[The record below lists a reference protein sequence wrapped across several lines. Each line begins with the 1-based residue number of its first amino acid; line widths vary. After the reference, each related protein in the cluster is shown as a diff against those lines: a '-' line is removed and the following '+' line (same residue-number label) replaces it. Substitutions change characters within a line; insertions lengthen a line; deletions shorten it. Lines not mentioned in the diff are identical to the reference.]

1 MKKLP
6 GHIGKGRRLRN
17 WLALAFLGWLTVTQA
32 PASAAPVNATLG
44 TLAPEGTSYHRM
56 LLDLRE
62 KWRKA
67 PGGGVNLRIYAGGK
81 MGGEAKM
88 VSQMR
93 LGALDAALL
102 TVAGLSEI
110 EPGVSGLQNVPMR
123 FHSLDEVD
131 YVGSKMRPMFAERMA
146 KAGFVVLF
154 WGDTGWVR
162 FFSKQPM
169 LTPED
174 LKKTKMFTWAGNPEF
189 TAMLKSGGLQPVPL
203 ETADIVPMLDTGLI
217 TSVSLPPFVALAAQV
232 YSRAPHM
239 LELNWAPLTGAMVIR
254 KAVWDKI
261 PAEAK
266 ETLLKAAEE
275 AGRSNTTQGRAE
287 SDKAVQAMKDKGLTV
302 HKVTP
307 EMELQWRKAS
317 EEFYPKIRG
326 KLIPEEIFGE
336 VERLLTEYRATKAG
350 AKP

>member
-1 MKKLP
+1 MNRF
-6 GHIGKGRRLRN
+6 GNFRN
-17 WLALAFLGWLTVTQA
+17 LLALTLGVLTLLSNT
-32 PASAAPVNATLG
+32 ASAAPVNATLG

-56 LLDLRE
+56 LLELRE

-102 TVAGLSEI
+102 TVTGLAEI
-110 EPGVSGLQNVPMR
+110 EPAVAGLQNIPMMFR
-123 FHSLDEVD
+123 TLDEVD
-131 YVGSKMRPMFAERMA
+131 YVGEHMRPMLAKRME

-162 FFSKQPM
+162 HFSKQPL

-174 LKKTKMFTWAGNPEF
+174 LKKTKMFTWAGSPAFAE
-189 TAMLKSGGLQPVPL
+189 MLKSGGLQPVAL

-217 TSVSLPPFVALAAQV
+217 TSVSLPPFVALAMQV
-232 YSRAPHM
+232 NSRAPHM
-239 LELNWAPLTGAMVIR
+239 LDINWGPLIGGFVIR

-266 ETLLKAAEE
+266 DDLMKATEE
-275 AGRSNTTQGRAE
+275 ARKSNQASGRAE
-287 SDKAVQAMKDKGLTV
+287 SEKAVQAMVEKGLIV

-307 EMELQWRKAS
+307 EMEADWRKAC
-317 EEFYPKIRG
+317 EWYYPKIRG
-326 KLIPEEIFGE
+326 KLIPEDIFSE
-336 VERLLTEYRATKAG
+336 VERLLKEFRSRPAAT
-350 AKP
+350 PSTP

>member
-1 MKKLP
+1 MT
-6 GHIGKGRRLRN
+6 GLRN
-17 WLALAFLGWLTVTQA
+17 LKTFAGVTLGLLLAH
-32 PASAAPVNATLG
+32 ASAVAAPVTATLG

-56 LLDLRE
+56 LLEMRE

-93 LGALDAALL
+93 LGALDCALL
-102 TVAGLSEI
+102 TVTGLSEI
-110 EPGVSGLQNVPMR
+110 EPAVAGLQNIPMMFR
-123 FHSLDEVD
+123 TLDEVD
-131 YVGSKMRPMFAERMA
+131 YVGEHLRPMLTKRME
-146 KAGFVVLF
+146 KSGFVVLF

-169 LTPED
+169 LTPDD
-174 LKKTKMFTWAGNPEF
+174 LKKTKMFTWAGNPAF
-189 TAMLKSGGLQPVPL
+189 TEMLKSGGLQPVPL

-217 TSVSLPPFVALAAQV
+217 SSVSLPPFVALAMQV
-232 YSRAPHM
+232 NTRAPYM
-239 LELNWAPLTGAMVIR
+239 LELNWAPLIGGFVIR

-275 AGRSNTTQGRAE
+275 ARKNNQANGRAE
-287 SDKAVQAMKDKGLTV
+287 SDKSVQAMVDKGLTV
-302 HKVTP
+302 NKVTP
-307 EMELQWRKAS
+307 EMEVEWRKAS
-317 EEFYPKIRG
+317 EWYYPKIRG
-326 KLIPEEIFGE
+326 KLIAEDIFSE
-336 VERLLTEYRATKAG
+336 VERLLKEYRSRPAATP